1 LRYDLYLMNIRLPLP
16 TKDKT
21 YNVVI
26 EAVAALM
33 IILFV
38 YAAVSKLLRFS
49 EFKEQMHLQALP
61 YAVASVAV
69 WMLPALEIF
78 IALLLSFRQW
88 RYTGFVMS
96 GVLMFLFTGYIG
108 MVLSGLLGKVPCSC
122 GGVIQSLGWKAHL
135 FFNLFFLLLSFL
147 GIYLIN
153 RERRLVG
160 KE

>member
-21 YNVVI
+21 NNVVI

-38 YAAVSKLLRFS
+38 YAAVSKLLTFS
-49 EFKEQMHLQALP
+49 EFEEQMYLQALP
-61 YAVASVAV
+61 HAVASVAV
-69 WMLPALEIF
+69 WMLPALEI
-78 IALLLSFRQW
+78 ITAILLSLRQW
-88 RYTGFVMS
+88 RYTGFILFA
-96 GVLMFLFTGYIG
+96 VLMSLFTGYIG
-108 MVLSGLLGKVPCSC
+108 MALSGLLGKVPCSC
-122 GGVIQSLGWKAHL
+122 GGVLQSLGWKAHF
-135 FFNLFFLLLSFL
+135 FFNLYFLLLSFL